1 MTPSHTLGHTGDKC
15 SDFMAK
21 NLHKYIAKEL
31 VKNVG
36 TPLTTVSAKLAWLL
50 RVHHLTDFDNGVKEK
65 EKKRE
70 EKEEEKKLPNAYKD
84 STYTIMPPPSLIC

>member
-1 MTPSHTLGHTGDKC
+1 
-15 SDFMAK
+15 MAK

-70 EKEEEKKLPNAYKD
+70 EKEEEAKKGGVHERVVSNVRQERPI
-84 STYTIMPPPSLIC
+84 S